1 VGRVRRLRIGSVPYL
16 NARPL
21 IYGLEDEVVKAP
33 PATLVKLLRTGLIDV
48 ALAPSVAVFDSDDYQ
63 VIPGIC
69 IGSCG
74 PVRSS
79 VLFHLRKPARLRT
92 VVVDYESR
100 ASVMLL
106 KVLLGKKYD
115 VTPEYVPSWRVSL
128 RRSSYD
134 GQLLIGDKA
143 MRHRD
148 AGRKLDLGE
157 AWHEF
162 VQVPFTYALW
172 IVRRGVALGDTVER
186 LHAAKEKGLANLDRI
201 AAAQRVVSSK
211 LARRYLGEN
220 IHYDFGDHELF
231 GFQIFGRMCVELGL
245 ATREVE
251 LDFCT

>member
-1 VGRVRRLRIGSVPYL
+1 MTKPRIGCVPYL

-33 PATLVKLLRTGLIDV
+33 PATLVKLLRTGRIDV

-69 IGSCG
+69 IGSRG

-79 VLFHLRKPARLRT
+79 VLFHLRKPQRLRT

-106 KVLLGKKYD
+106 KVLLAKKYE
-115 VTPEYVPSWRVSL
+115 VTPEYVPSWRLSL

-134 GQLLIGDKA
+134 AQLLIGDKA

-157 AWHEF
+157 AWHQF
-162 VQVPFTYALW
+162 VQLPFTYALW
-172 IVRRGVALGDTVER
+172 IARRGVALGDTAER
-186 LHAAKEKGLANLDRI
+186 LHAAKKKGLANLDRI
-201 AAAQRVVSSK
+201 VASQKVLSKK

-220 IHYDFGDHELF
+220 IRYDFGDHELF
-231 GFQIFGRMCVELGL
+231 GFQVFWRMCVELGL
-245 ATREVE
+245 AEREAE
-251 LDFCT
+251 IDFCA